1 MEDCVV
7 VAVEAQAE
15 VNKASRLQV
24 RKRRVLIVISLRK
37 VITLNPYEKINGK
50 SYCTLRLR
58 STEEHSLLP
67 LT

>member
-1 MEDCVV
+1 MEGCVA

-15 VNKASRLQV
+15 VNKANRLNV

-50 SYCTLRLR
+50 SDCTLRLR
-58 STEEHSLLP
+58 STDEYSLLP